1 MKELMMAIED
11 LETAQMDLLKH
22 WLQTCNE
29 LEQQNQLLNQQV
41 DYLENRIAELEQ
53 KLLEAS
59 KCPLMA

>member
-22 WLQTCNE
+22 WLHTCNT
-29 LEQQNQLLNQQV
+29 LEQQNQLLSQQV
-41 DYLENRIAELEQ
+41 DYLENRIVELEQ